1 MRKRGY
7 HMHYSGG
14 ASLDLPLVDKAGG
27 YAMGPMAKGIR
38 ITTGAELTGLDALA
52 TPVQLASA
60 EASARELI
68 DLGKRVEPD
77 PWFGTRPCT
86 PDMLPVLGPAPR
98 HAGLWMNFGH
108 GHQGFT
114 LGPATGR
121 LLAEMMSGKTPAIDP
136 TPYRPERF

>member
-1 MRKRGY
+1 
-7 HMHYSGG
+7 MHYSGG
-14 ASLDLPLVDKAGG
+14 ASLDLPLIDKSGG

-38 ITTGAELTGLDALA
+38 ITTGAELTSPEALA

-86 PDMLPVLGPAPR
+86 PDMLPVLGQASR
-98 HAGLWMNFGH
+98 HPGL
-108 GHQGFT
+108 
-114 LGPATGR
+114 
-121 LLAEMMSGKTPAIDP
+121 
-136 TPYRPERF
+136 